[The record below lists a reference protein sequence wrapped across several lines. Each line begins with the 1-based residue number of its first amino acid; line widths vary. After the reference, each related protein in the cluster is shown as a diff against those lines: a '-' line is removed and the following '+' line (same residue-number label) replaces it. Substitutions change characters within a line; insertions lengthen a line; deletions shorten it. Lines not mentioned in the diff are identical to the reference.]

1 MFLCSTDAILLFPTI
16 ISYPQMIIVLCIIS
30 VLFYDLPTKIPTI
43 GLDATIPDDTGCDRS
58 VEIARLYD
66 TR

>member
-1 MFLCSTDAILLFPTI
+1 MFLFSIDAIRLFPTI
-16 ISYPQMIIVLCIIS
+16 ISYPQMIIVLRIIN
-30 VLFYDLPTKIPTI
+30 VLLYDLPTKIPTI
-43 GLDATIPDDTGCDRS
+43 DLDATIPDDTGCDRS